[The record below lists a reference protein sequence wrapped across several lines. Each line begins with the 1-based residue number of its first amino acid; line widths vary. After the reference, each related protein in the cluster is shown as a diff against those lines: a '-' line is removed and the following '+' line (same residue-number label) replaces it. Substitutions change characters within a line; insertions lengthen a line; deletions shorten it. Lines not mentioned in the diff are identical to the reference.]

1 MTDAHWNLLKQIW
14 GDLWPL
20 VTLLIGVW
28 VGAYVSNRNQR
39 KQWLVDNKKV
49 EYRELLTTVNESFMA
64 ILAHAKNPSFML
76 DEARDRELAM
86 ARTKP
91 ARTIADRILIADE
104 INKMKLME
112 RWTNAVTNFMDTG
125 DLFAFTHE
133 VNKLSEDIRE
143 TALKDVT
150 GA

>member
-1 MTDAHWNLLKQIW
+1 
-14 GDLWPL
+14 
-20 VTLLIGVW
+20 
-28 VGAYVSNRNQR
+28 
-39 KQWLVDNKKV
+39 
-49 EYRELLTTVNESFMA
+49 
-64 ILAHAKNPSFML
+64 
-76 DEARDRELAM
+76 M